1 MRQRLVLLVISFL
14 ALVWVFFASYDLL
27 SNETLTDFRSYF
39 NVKDGKVWIIR
50 EDSEFEW
57 DKEGVQTT
65 ELNQNLYYSVTRAA
79 NYPVTVFF
87 SAKRTLL
94 LVEKKGNWTNKEVK
108 ELFENGLFPLQ
119 FGKLKRFE
127 FGKLHGQFNKNQL
140 IIYEG
145 ELDEPFDL
153 KLNLNTKSSYSW
165 ITWVDQQAHI
175 TDTYVKPTM
184 RYRYEKYKNTTKS
197 LKKVDD
203 YAVFAEAIPDFITSY
218 YFYEK
223 NYAAQLDPQFAKT
236 PWFKCMKT
244 GFVHLKK
251 DSASLILFDFTENNN
266 PLLTLNEA
274 LGLEELNEETQ
285 VYEKQLV
292 TKLVEAHQNDWHLG
306 TFGSY
311 AFASTN
317 KALFDEALAAAKLNQ
332 TIVQDTNKIIRFYEH
347 MPKRVSARWVDASM
361 KKTLTLLGGYV
372 VTTSYQRLSEERN
385 LDQDKIRD
393 YFVMNPGFRVM
404 DFGAFPERGN
414 VILQTENQKLV
425 GYINGLK
432 KWEKELKGEVK
443 DIYNLAS
450 LEQLVVVQLAHEAQ
464 FFDKTGRLV
473 YRMTHEAGTQI
484 AAYELSGKKE
494 FISFNGGASLQLSG
508 ESGAVIKQ
516 FSNNGKLKDFAVYRQ
531 NGRPFVCI
539 LTDKQFT
546 TIDLSKRKVLSKQN
560 VDSTCVLA
568 KSTSAVAAVQIQKNQ
583 ATIMQ
588 QGAKKQF
595 QVSNGVVYLA
605 AYKQAQNN
613 IFIFKRNTAIYAY
626 DQQGNKIWEKT
637 LPLKELSQCQ
647 IYQQPN
653 GQTCLAFL
661 DAIGNQIYLLDD
673 LGRNLDQ
680 QDRHGEEQVQ
690 VTSFGAS
697 AYSITTFLGTYLIQ
711 YTKQ

>member
-1 MRQRLVLLVISFL
+1 MRQRLVLLILSFL
-14 ALVWVFFASYDLL
+14 ALVWVIFASYDLL

-39 NVKDGKVWIIR
+39 NVKDSKVWIIR

-79 NYPVTVFF
+79 KYPVTVFF

-94 LVEKKGNWTNKEVK
+94 LVEKKGNWSNKEVK
-108 ELFENGLFPLQ
+108 DLFENGLFPLQ
-119 FGKLKRFE
+119 FGKLKTFE
-127 FGKLHGQFNKNQL
+127 FGKLHGQYNKNQL

-145 ELDEPFDL
+145 ELDEPVALQL
-153 KLNLNTKSSYSW
+153 KLNTKSSYSW
-165 ITWVDQQAHI
+165 ITWKGKQAHV
-175 TDTYVKPTM
+175 TDTYVKPNL
-184 RYRYEKYKNTTKS
+184 RYRYEKYKNTSKS

-203 YAVFAEAIPDFITSY
+203 YALFAEVVPDFMSSY

-236 PWFKCMKT
+236 PWYKCIKT

-251 DSASLILFDFTENNN
+251 DSASLLIFDFTENNN
-266 PLLTLNEA
+266 PLLALNEA

-285 VYEKQLV
+285 VYEKQFV
-292 TKLVEAHQNDWHLG
+292 TKLVETRKNDWHLG

-311 AFASTN
+311 AFASTD
-317 KALFDEALAAAKLNQ
+317 KTLFDEALAAVNLNQ

-347 MPKRVSARWVDASM
+347 MPKRVTARWVDASM
-361 KKTLTLLGGYV
+361 KKTLTLLGNDV
-372 VTTSYQRLSEERN
+372 VITSYQRLNEERN

-393 YFVMNPGFRVM
+393 YFVMNPGFRVL
-404 DFGAFPERGN
+404 DFGALPERGN
-414 VILQTENQKLV
+414 VILQSENQKLV

-443 DIYNLAS
+443 DIYTLGS
-450 LEQLVVVQLAHEAQ
+450 LDQLVAVQMAHEVQ
-464 FFDKTGRLV
+464 IFDKTGRLI
-473 YRMTHEAGTQI
+473 YRLTHEAGTQI
-484 AAYELSGKKE
+484 GAFEHNGKKE
-494 FISFNGGASLQLSG
+494 FISYNGGANLQLSA

-516 FSNNGKLKDFAVYRQ
+516 FPANGKLKDYAVYKQ
-531 NGRPFVCI
+531 NGRPFVGI

-546 TIDLSKRKVLSKQN
+546 TIDLLKRKVLSKQN

-568 KSTSAVAAVQIQKNQ
+568 KSTVAVAAIQIQKNQ
-583 ATIMQ
+583 AAILQ
-588 QGAKKQF
+588 QGVKKQF
-595 QVSNGVVYLA
+595 QVPSGVVYLA
-605 AYKQAQNN
+605 TYKQGQNTV
-613 IFIFKRNTAIYAY
+613 FIFKRNTAIYAF
-626 DQQGNKIWEKT
+626 DQQGNRLWEKT
-637 LPLKELSQCQ
+637 LALKELSQCH
-647 IYQQPN
+647 IYQQPGGN
-653 GQTCLAFL
+653 SCLAFL
-661 DAIGNQIYLLDD
+661 DAIGNQICLLDD
-673 LGRNLDQ
+673 LGRNLDN

-690 VTSFGAS
+690 VTSFGGS

>member
-1 MRQRLVLLVISFL
+1 
-14 ALVWVFFASYDLL
+14 
-27 SNETLTDFRSYF
+27 
-39 NVKDGKVWIIR
+39 
-50 EDSEFEW
+50 
-57 DKEGVQTT
+57 
-65 ELNQNLYYSVTRAA
+65 
-79 NYPVTVFF
+79 
-87 SAKRTLL
+87 
-94 LVEKKGNWTNKEVK
+94 
-108 ELFENGLFPLQ
+108 
-119 FGKLKRFE
+119 
-127 FGKLHGQFNKNQL
+127 
-140 IIYEG
+140 
-145 ELDEPFDL
+145 
-153 KLNLNTKSSYSW
+153 
-165 ITWVDQQAHI
+165 
-175 TDTYVKPTM
+175 
-184 RYRYEKYKNTTKS
+184 
-197 LKKVDD
+197 
-203 YAVFAEAIPDFITSY
+203 
-218 YFYEK
+218 
-223 NYAAQLDPQFAKT
+223 
-236 PWFKCMKT
+236 
-244 GFVHLKK
+244 
-251 DSASLILFDFTENNN
+251 
-266 PLLTLNEA
+266 
-274 LGLEELNEETQ
+274 
-285 VYEKQLV
+285 
-292 TKLVEAHQNDWHLG
+292 
-306 TFGSY
+306 
-311 AFASTN
+311 
-317 KALFDEALAAAKLNQ
+317 
-332 TIVQDTNKIIRFYEH
+332 

-494 FISFNGGASLQLSG
+494 FISYNGGASLQLSG
-508 ESGAVIKQ
+508 ENGAVIKQ

-531 NGRPFVCI
+531 NGRPLVGI